1 MAGTEEIGKFSI
13 MTEKSDT
20 LYKLMI
26 HKGYPEDFSR
36 LISQE
41 MNTDYLAERM
51 IGYIAASKKL
61 PLEEVA
67 DEMLSIKAFRDK
79 LVEKHISE
87 HAQKKINEF
96 YRGTERD

>member
-1 MAGTEEIGKFSI
+1 

-36 LISQE
+36 LISHE
-41 MNTDYLAERM
+41 MNTDYTAERM

-87 HAQKKINEF
+87 HAQEKINEF